1 MRQRGSGSREGM
13 ERLRE
18 SPLLA
23 TALAFAIAALAV
35 VAIAAAYGFGA
46 FAQAWSNL
54 DPGWLPITI
63 CAALVAPGA
72 YLVAYR
78 AVAGAQDGPELPIG
92 LAARIVAAGFG
103 PFAIG
108 GGFALDKRALRAT
121 HGRGGR
127 AATVRV
133 LGLGAL
139 EWSLLAP
146 AAWISAVALL
156 VDGSPAMRSLLWP
169 WALLV
174 PLGFAM
180 GLRLA
185 APERRE
191 RIGEGGGPWRET
203 LHIALTGVGILRL
216 LARNLPAYW
225 SAWLAGAMYWV
236 LEVGAFYGALRFIG
250 LHPSGWQTVL
260 AYATGYALTR
270 RSLPLGGAGAT
281 ETLMTFALHWVGFAV
296 PPALAAVVVYRVGNF
311 ILPTAPAL
319 LALPRVKPLVDAG
332 EEGQVAR
339 EAAAA

>member
-18 SPLLA
+18 SPLLV

-78 AVAGAQDGPELPIG
+78 EVAGAQDGPELPIG

-225 SAWLAGAMYWV
+225 SAWLAGACTGCSRS
-236 LEVGAFYGALRFIG
+236 EPSTALCVS
-250 LHPSGWQTVL
+250 SGSIRVAGRRCLPTPP
-260 AYATGYALTR
+260 AT
-270 RSLPLGGAGAT
+270 RSL
-281 ETLMTFALHWVGFAV
+281 AV
-296 PPALAAVVVYRVGNF
+296 RCRSAAPGPQR
-311 ILPTAPAL
+311 
-319 LALPRVKPLVDAG
+319 R
-332 EEGQVAR
+332 
-339 EAAAA
+339 